1 MKHIHR
7 FLSYLGKN
15 SDELNADIEKIHVP
29 DDAERA
35 SAELLFLITLQYS
48 GRDHHRARGS

>member
-48 GRDHHRARGS
+48 GRDHHRACGS